1 MYRALMPVAP
11 HRWNIAELTK
21 FGLVCVWFCMCVGAV
36 FLCTQVAAVVT
47 TFDVVCGMIGV
58 LLTCLSETHTV
69 ERQKHLDHG
78 SCALAGKI
86 RKIEMGL
93 LIIGAF

>member
-1 MYRALMPVAP
+1 ME
-11 HRWNIAELTK
+11 HRRIDKVWLS
-21 FGLVCVWFCMCVGAV
+21 LCVVLYVRGCG

-69 ERQKHLDHG
+69 ESQEHLDHG
-78 SCALAGKI
+78 SCALA
-86 RKIEMGL
+86 
-93 LIIGAF
+93 